1 MNLCSLLFFLLDSSS
16 TQKIKMLD
24 TRLSEKEDE
33 LKKQQKSSAKAIKDA
48 NEKLNI
54 EVKEKKGL

>member
-1 MNLCSLLFFLLDSSS
+1 
-16 TQKIKMLD
+16 MLD